1 MEYNL
6 ARPRVTSHRGSGT
19 QVMINGAA
27 PLLFA
32 DRDQCGSG
40 FELIPTVPVRLS
52 VRAFGYESELI
63 VAA

>member
-1 MEYNL
+1 
-6 ARPRVTSHRGSGT
+6 
-19 QVMINGAA
+19 MINGAA